1 MNIAG
6 RVLLLGC
13 LLAVIFPTI
22 ALSAD
27 PSEVIIVRKFQA
39 ERDGSASLIVDRVDY
54 NQKGMN
60 FYVAGDA
67 GAKVFDFVKA
77 SVGKKIRVTYTMG
90 DGCDFC
96 IYKAESVSGKK

>member
-1 MNIAG
+1 MNIAR

-13 LLAVIFPTI
+13 LLAVILPTI

-27 PSEVIIVRKFQA
+27 QSEVIIVRKFQA

-54 NQKGMN
+54 NQKGMTFN
-60 FYVAGDA
+60 IAGDA
-67 GAKVFDFVKA
+67 GAKVFNFVKS
-77 SVGKKIRVTYTMG
+77 SVGKKIRVTYTME

-96 IYKAESVSGKK
+96 IHKAESISSKR